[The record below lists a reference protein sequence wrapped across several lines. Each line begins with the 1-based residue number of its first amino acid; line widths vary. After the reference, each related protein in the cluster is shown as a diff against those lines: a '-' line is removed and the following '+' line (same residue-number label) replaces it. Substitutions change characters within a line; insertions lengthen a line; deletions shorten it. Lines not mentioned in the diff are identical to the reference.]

1 MKLAKKGQSGQALVM
16 ALILLALGGLLVVPG
31 LNLAMTNLKY
41 HDMIQGETL
50 RAYSAD
56 SGVEYALYTVYS
68 EPESIPFQWSEVI
81 NGTTVNVNVEYM
93 QTVGAYRIVSTA
105 TSPDNRSTTIETY
118 VIIEIG
124 LYGNAFACDG
134 DLTINHSNLTSTELG
149 ACDVYA
155 NGNVK
160 LSDATI
166 DGDVTASGTI
176 TLIGA
181 SDISGDLFPGAE
193 VLTFPVIDSQPHED
207 AAKKGGIQSENLIW
221 TNLDQQTLGP
231 LYIDGKVDI
240 KHTDIILEGTVY
252 VTGDVSIAHSNIS
265 GFGDIVAEGD
275 ITISDYSL
283 NSDIPNVLPLLMS
296 VNKSINIHDNIDPYG
311 EGGTTAV
318 LYAPSGQIYMGK
330 VHLVGSVAA
339 DSIVT
344 EQDSYISYPASL
356 KGRPDLPGA
365 GLATISYGY
374 K

>member
-1 MKLAKKGQSGQALVM
+1 MKLVKKGQSGQALIM
-16 ALILLALGGLLVVPG
+16 ALILLALGSLLVVPLLG
-31 LNLAMTNLKY
+31 QSFTNLKY

-56 SGVEYALYTVYS
+56 SGVEYALYKVYS
-68 EPESIPFQWSEVI
+68 EPESIPFQWSGVI
-81 NGTTVNVNVEYM
+81 NGTTVNVNIEYM
-93 QTVGAYRIVSTA
+93 KTVGAYRIVSTA

-160 LSDATI
+160 LNEATI

-181 SDISGDLFPGAE
+181 SDISGDPIEYAE
-193 VLTFPVIDSQPHED
+193 VLEFPVIDSQPHED
-207 AAKKGGIQSENLIW
+207 AAKEGGIQSEDLIW
-221 TNLDQQTLGP
+221 TNLDPQTLGA

-240 KHTDIILEGTVY
+240 KHTDIILKGTVY
-252 VTGDVSIAHSNIS
+252 VTGDVTIAHSNIS
-265 GFGDIVAEGD
+265 GFGDIVAEGN

-296 VNKSINIHDNIDPYG
+296 VSGGINLHDNIYG
-311 EGGTTAV
+311 EESGTTAV
-318 LYAPSGQIYMGK
+318 LYAPSGRIYMGN
-330 VHLVGSVAA
+330 VYLVGSVAA